1 MQDLDHKDGW
11 ALKNCCFWTVVIEK
25 TLESPSDGNEIKPV
39 NPKGDQPWMLIG
51 GCASWWMHIT
61 DSMYMSLSKF
71 QEIVKDRVAWH
82 AAAHWSQWVEHDW
95 ATEQQCSLEWLMLKL
110 KFKYFGHL
118 THWKRPWCWTRM
130 KAGGKGDDR
139 RQVGWIASP
148 TQLTLIWSSCRGWW
162 RKGKPGLL

>member
-1 MQDLDHKDGW
+1 M
-11 ALKNCCFWTVVIEK
+11 VIEK
-25 TLESPSDGNEIKPV
+25 TLESPSDGKEIKPV

-82 AAAHWSQWVEHDW
+82 AAVHWSQGVEHDW
-95 ATEQQCSLEWLMLKL
+95 ATEQQRSLEWLMLKL

-118 THWKRPWCWTRM
+118 TH
-130 KAGGKGDDR
+130 
-139 RQVGWIASP
+139 
-148 TQLTLIWSSCRGWW
+148 
-162 RKGKPGLL
+162 